1 MNTAVIWIDPTFVPV
16 PLTQVYLQQLAAQS
30 LEFQCAIDDFVRGL
44 EINLPSDKLLQNIP
58 FLQIRLPEKVSPMPI
73 TGVRTVFL
81 NRSRKTRWAAITW
94 QEDKNWRS
102 FVSLG
107 HSSTQRAKLFTANMA
122 LRQWLQEPLNIV
134 CDSGY
139 TVSTI
144 LHLDQALIKTSID
157 PNLLNLFLTLWS
169 LLDK

>member
-30 LEFQCAIDDFVRGL
+30 LEFQCAVADFVGEL

-58 FLQIRLPEKVSPMPI
+58 FLQIRLAEKVRPMPI
-73 TGVRTVFL
+73 TGARTVFL
-81 NRSRKTRWAAITW
+81 DGSGKTGRAAITW

-102 FVSLG
+102 FVSSG
-107 HSSTQRAKLFTANMA
+107 HSSTQRAELFTAIVA
-122 LRQWLQEPLNIV
+122 LRQWPQEPLNIV

-139 TVSTI
+139 TVYTI
-144 LHLDQALIKTSID
+144 LH
-157 PNLLNLFLTLWS
+157 
-169 LLDK
+169 